1 MISTIRSAKFKFIV
15 YIRINSSDVWAT
27 IIRIVSRIAPGHEN
41 LFSPTDFSMSY
52 FRLRSFDAMSWRLL
66 GFEIEIIGPDIYKW
80 GKNITRNAKIASSQ
94 TTKLTFLHF
103 GVDMVINNFDFRP
116 CHHHLHFSYNKTCTH
131 KNQIFAMPLFMHVS
145 EDVLFFILIFFYELM
160 IDFCL
165 FEINKALLRKY
176 LYKTV

>member
-1 MISTIRSAKFKFIV
+1 
-15 YIRINSSDVWAT
+15 
-27 IIRIVSRIAPGHEN
+27 
-41 LFSPTDFSMSY
+41 
-52 FRLRSFDAMSWRLL
+52 
-66 GFEIEIIGPDIYKW
+66 
-80 GKNITRNAKIASSQ
+80 
-94 TTKLTFLHF
+94 
-103 GVDMVINNFDFRP
+103 MVINNFDFRP